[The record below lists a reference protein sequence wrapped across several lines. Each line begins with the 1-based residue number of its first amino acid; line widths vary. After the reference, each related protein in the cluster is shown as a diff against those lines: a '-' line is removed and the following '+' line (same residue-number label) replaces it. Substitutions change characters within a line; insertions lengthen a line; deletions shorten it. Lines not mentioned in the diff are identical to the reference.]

1 MSRKKTKGNESRQSG
16 ASTPAVEPLPTDG
29 AGGDGSAGE
38 VFALPPA
45 LTIHGVRELKNVLL
59 QRSGEAA
66 LVVAVDQV
74 VDVDTA
80 GVQLLLALRRSRAQ
94 SGQSLQWRGEST
106 VLSSA
111 TGALGLAHELA
122 LGGEA

>member
-1 MSRKKTKGNESRQSG
+1 MSRKKPKGSESRQAG
-16 ASTPAVEPLPTDG
+16 ASTSAGESSPTDG
-29 AGGDGSAGE
+29 ADGDGNAGE

-59 QRSGEAA
+59 QRSEEAA

-74 VDVDTA
+74 RDVDTA

-94 SGQSLQWRGEST
+94 NGRSLQWRGESA

-111 TGALGLAHELA
+111 TGALGLARELA